1 MGQKMLHC
9 YYRQHFMMTAKER
22 ATVLTMFTEFAARN
36 GLELGGIFSDSVETG
51 SIGLGALRAAL
62 ELDDVRL
69 VAVPS
74 LLHLDPLGDPDRV
87 VAEFTD
93 AGVAIAVA
101 DPSFDQGPA
110 RSTACDSS
118 SQNRPLSRSPGVLL
132 TTLRQRAGTPSKA
145 GERARS
151 RRAAPRSPIHPE
163 KPMRASRAASLP
175 PGGACFGGHRELVP
189 SPRAAGR
196 T

>member
-1 MGQKMLHC
+1 
-9 YYRQHFMMTAKER
+9 
-22 ATVLTMFTEFAARN
+22 MFTEFAEMH

-51 SIGLGALRAAL
+51 SIGLEALRAAL

-101 DPSFDQGPA
+101 DPSFDQGLA
-110 RSTACDSS
+110 RSIACDSS
-118 SQNRPLSRSPGVLL
+118 SQSRPLSRSPGALL
-132 TTLRQRAGTPSKA
+132 TTLRQRVGTPIKA
-145 GERARS
+145 RERTRS
-151 RRAAPRSPIHPE
+151 RRT
-163 KPMRASRAASLP
+163 ASRSSIHSESLMRGSRLAP
-175 PGGACFGGHRELVP
+175 LPSEAPARGQREPGGVP
-189 SPRAAGR
+189 
-196 T
+196 